1 MNASARGQLVKWGL
15 VPLRLAVG
23 VIFLMHGAQKVFV
36 FGISGTADIL
46 HWVGIPFA
54 SMFAVVLMFA
64 EVGGG
69 LAILFGA
76 FARPVG
82 LMLAF
87 EMTVAIFTSRIRGGF
102 FTPTGFEFE
111 LVLLGACLTIAL
123 MGSGELSLDAIWRKS
138 PKAGETS

>member
-1 MNASARGQLVKWGL
+1 MNASANNQWAKWGM

-23 VIFLMHGAQKVFV
+23 CIFLMHGSQKVFT

-46 HWVGIPFA
+46 SWVGIPFA

-69 LAILFGA
+69 LAILLGA

-87 EMTVAIFTSRIRGGF
+87 EMVVAIFTSRIRGGF
-102 FTPTGFEFE
+102 FTPNGFEFE
-111 LVLLGACLTIAL
+111 LALMSACLTIAL
-123 MGSGELSLDAIWRKS
+123 VGAGGVSMDAVWRKS
-138 PKAGETS
+138 PAAAQP